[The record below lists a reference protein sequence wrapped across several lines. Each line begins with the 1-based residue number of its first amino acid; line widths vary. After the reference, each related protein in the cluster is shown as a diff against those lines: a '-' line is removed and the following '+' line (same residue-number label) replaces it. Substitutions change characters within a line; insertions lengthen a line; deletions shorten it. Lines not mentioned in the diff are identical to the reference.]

1 MQFASEKILILG
13 DRDDHVLAAVAAAR
27 PDASIVRA
35 ASIFDGLAELHAGP
49 FSAVVAAV
57 EPMER
62 RPEPAVRALRQ
73 LVGNKARVFLY
84 GNTTLEPLSRKML
97 NHGVDDYFVTPADA
111 GEIREIF
118 DSAPS
123 EPRDAPTPAPAD
135 RAADALVTNQSP
147 DGMIDADALLQV
159 ALDAL
164 LDHPQASANQLAKQL
179 TTRLPL
185 GSNIRWV
192 MPNAKAAPSPLA
204 IPIRNAAGMAGH
216 LDIEGESDIHRALL
230 GRLAPVFTKVA
241 MIEERHALMQ
251 KLAITDDLTGLYNC
265 RYFNHFLRGILEKA
279 KARRFAVTLLL
290 FDIDNFKRYNDTF
303 GHGVGDE
310 ILRQTASL
318 MRRCCRD
325 HDHVARIGGD
335 EFAVVFWEKD
345 APRVPYDQQ
354 TAHGR
359 VPSTPMI
366 IAQRF
371 RKLLGSS
378 EFSALGPA
386 GKGVLT
392 ISGGMAVY
400 PFDGQS
406 PAELIKAADEAQM
419 FGAKKSGKNSIALV
433 GEGGTIF
440 AGE

>member
-1 MQFASEKILILG
+1 MQFASEKILLLG
-13 DRDDHVLAAVAAAR
+13 DRDDHVMAAVAAAR
-27 PDASIVRA
+27 PEASIVRA
-35 ASIFDGLAELHAGP
+35 STLFDGLAELHAGP

-57 EPMER
+57 EPIER
-62 RPEPAVRALRQ
+62 RPEPAVRAMRA
-73 LVGNKARVFLY
+73 LVGNKARVLLY

-97 NHGVDDYFVTPADA
+97 AHGVDDYFVTPADP
-111 GEIREIF
+111 GEIRGIF
-118 DSAPS
+118 ESSPDESRDEEPTPPATRDPS
-123 EPRDAPTPAPAD
+123 ETISENA
-135 RAADALVTNQSP
+135 
-147 DGMIDADALLQV
+147 IDTDSLLQA
-159 ALDAL
+159 ALTAL
-164 LDHPQASANQLAKQL
+164 LDHPQASAAQFAKLLGAHLPHPSMLKWLPANTKL
-179 TTRLPL
+179 T
-185 GSNIRWV
+185 
-192 MPNAKAAPSPLA
+192 PSPLA
-204 IPIRNAAGMAGH
+204 IPIRNAQAVAGF
-216 LDIEGESDIHRALL
+216 LDIDGNTDAHRALL
-230 GRLAPVFTKVA
+230 GRLAPIFTKVA
-241 MIEERHALMQ
+241 QIEERHGLMQ

-265 RYFNHFLRGILEKA
+265 RYFNHFLGRILERA
-279 KARRFAVTLLL
+279 KAGRFAVTLLL
-290 FDIDNFKRYNDTF
+290 FDIDDFKRYNDTF

-318 MRRCCRD
+318 MKRCCRD
-325 HDHVARIGGD
+325 HDLVARIGGD

-354 TAHGR
+354 SLRHNR

-386 GKGVLT
+386 GKGELT

-433 GEGGTIF
+433 GEGGTIV

>member
-1 MQFASEKILILG
+1 MQLATENILLLG
-13 DRDDHVLAAVAAAR
+13 DRDGHVLEAIRAAR
-27 PDASIVRA
+27 PDATIVRA
-35 ASIFDGLAELHAGP
+35 DTLFDGLAELHAAP

-62 RPEPAVRALRQ
+62 RPEPAVRAIRQ
-73 LVGNKARVFLY
+73 LVGVKARLLLY

-97 NHGVDDYFVTPADA
+97 SVGVDDYFVTPADPA
-111 GEIREIF
+111 ELRQVF
-118 DSAPS
+118 S
-123 EPRDAPTPAPAD
+123 TPAHEEPTEPQTVATPEAIAATHGTISAD
-135 RAADALVTNQSP
+135 E
-147 DGMIDADALLQV
+147 LLQS
-159 ALDAL
+159 ALDVM
-164 LDHPQASANQLAKQL
+164 LDHPQASTAQLAKRL
-179 TTRLPL
+179 SMRMPRGTR
-185 GSNIRWV
+185 IRY
-192 MPNAKAAPSPLA
+192 ATAASATLSPLA
-204 IPIRNAAGMAGH
+204 VPIRNATQVAGH
-216 LDIEGESDIHRALL
+216 LDVDGDALDDAARIALL
-230 GRLAPVFTKVA
+230 ARLAPVFGKVA
-241 MIEERHALMQ
+241 LLEQRHALMQ
-251 KLAITDDLTGLYNC
+251 KLAITDELTGLYNA
-265 RYFNHFLRGILEKA
+265 RYFHHFLSRMMEKA
-279 KARRFAVTLLL
+279 RAKRFAVTLLL
-290 FDIDNFKRYNDTF
+290 FDIDNFKRYNDQF

-325 HDHVARIGGD
+325 HDLVARIGGD

-345 APRVPYDQQ
+345 APRVPYDPH
-354 TAHGR
+354 AAPHSR

-400 PFDGQS
+400 PFDGHT
-406 PAELIKAADEAQM
+406 PAELIKSADAAQM

-433 GEGGTIF
+433 GDDGTFF